1 MGRFAKL
8 IGLETEPAPKKPAP
22 APKVKHLKMNQNWKK
37 KYLQMKNLSEYQIK
51 LLKDGPKSLSQAW
64 ALQAM
69 KYDWDKINGQSE
81 N

>member
-1 MGRFAKL
+1 
-8 IGLETEPAPKKPAP
+8 
-22 APKVKHLKMNQNWKK
+22 MNQNWKK
-37 KYLQMKNLSEYQIK
+37 KYLQMKNLNEYQIK
-51 LLKDGPKSLSQAW
+51 LLEDGPKSLSQAW